1 MSYSLRFGAIIAD
14 CLCGNRF
21 PFDLGSYCGPHRNA
35 FIEKIM

>member
-14 CLCGNRF
+14 CLFGNRF
-21 PFDLGSYCGPHRNA
+21 SFDLGSYCGPHRNA

>member
-14 CLCGNRF
+14 CFCGNRF
-21 PFDLGSYCGPHRNA
+21 SFDLGSYCGPQRNA